1 MLPYS
6 SGQVRLPIEFLK
18 EPDRN
23 FSHGGRSFYF
33 FDFDDN
39 VVHLPTEIFLF
50 SKTDNSQR
58 AISTHEFAKIAHQ
71 IGNPASAEWG
81 QFKLIEDPKVGSFKR
96 FREQETLKLNEQPL
110 IQDMNTALT
119 HKFVDWRG
127 PSWDFFVYAV
137 NNNRPISV
145 ITARG
150 HHPHTIRR
158 AIDLL
163 VLSRDLGAHPNYLS
177 VYPVS
182 HPETRHRLEN
192 EILFHSHKIG
202 NSLSTAE
209 LKKRAIH
216 RAVRDA
222 MECYGENPFHRF
234 GMSDDDPSNVA
245 LIREAM
251 KELKQIYPDNAFFV
265 ISTFDR
271 KVFKEEI
278 RLDSDDN
285 PNKSLVQ
292 EQISLF

>member
-1 MLPYS
+1 MKLPM
-6 SGQVRLPIEFLK
+6 EFLK

-39 VVHLPTEIFLF
+39 VVHLPTEIILF
-50 SKTDNSQR
+50 SKTNPDQNR
-58 AISTHEFAKIAHQ
+58 RISTEHFAKIQHE
-71 IGNPASAEWG
+71 IGKPETDWHM
-81 QFKLIEDPKVGSFKR
+81 FETRDDPKEGSFQR
-96 FREQETLKLNEQPL
+96 FREQPHLGLNDQPL
-110 IQDMNTALT
+110 IEDMIAALK
-119 HKFVDWRG
+119 HPFVEWRG
-127 PSWDFFVYAV
+127 PSWDFFVHAV

-158 AIDLL
+158 AIDKL

-177 VYPVS
+177 LYPVS
-182 HPETRHRLEN
+182 YPAIRNTLEN
-192 EILFHSHKIG
+192 SSS
-202 NSLSTAE
+202 NLSTAE

-216 RAVRDA
+216 RAVKDA

-234 GMSDDDPSNVA
+234 GMSDDDPENVR

-251 KELKQIYPDNAFFV
+251 KELKLLYPQNAFFV
-265 ISTFDR
+265 ISTFER

-278 RLDSDDN
+278 ILSEKN
-285 PNKSLVQ
+285 PPSHIESH
-292 EQISLF
+292 EQISFI